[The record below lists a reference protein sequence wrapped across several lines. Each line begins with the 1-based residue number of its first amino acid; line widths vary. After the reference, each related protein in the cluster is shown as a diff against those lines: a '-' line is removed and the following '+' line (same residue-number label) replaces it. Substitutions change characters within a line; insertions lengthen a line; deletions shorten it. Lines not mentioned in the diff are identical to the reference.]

1 MCEAQTHMVFT
12 ERTLKTGITSV
23 ITKQCIVFIFKFSCR
38 SSDFLGSSAIEYF
51 EGEGLR
57 DGGNLVGL
65 WPAHHEFQVGHMSSR
80 SARRECGSSAEAWQ
94 NQVGSRRPQCVG
106 SVSPAREGI
115 FQRCMDKFY
124 LGLSVHPALPSPVG
138 AQEEIALPFG
148 VTKKHKHRHDM
159 RAQDHARSTL
169 QTLTHNLGK
178 SEDPGEADPA

>member
-1 MCEAQTHMVFT
+1 MVFT
-12 ERTLKTGITSV
+12 EHTLKTGITSV

-57 DGGNLVGL
+57 DGGTWWAFGL
-65 WPAHHEFQVGHMSSR
+65 HTKELQVGHMSSQ

-94 NQVGSRRPQCVG
+94 NQVGSRGCPQCVG

-115 FQRCMDKFY
+115 FQRRVDKFY
-124 LGLSVHPALPSPVG
+124 LGLCAPSSAKPRGSPRRNCPAFRSHKKTQAQARYESPG
-138 AQEEIALPFG
+138 PC
-148 VTKKHKHRHDM
+148 
-159 RAQDHARSTL
+159 RSAL

-178 SEDPGEADPA
+178 SEDPGAADPA

>member
-1 MCEAQTHMVFT
+1 MCEAQIHMVFT
-12 ERTLKTGITSV
+12 EHTLKTGITSV

-57 DGGNLVGL
+57 DGGTWWAFGL
-65 WPAHHEFQVGHMSSR
+65 HTKELQVGHMSSQ

-94 NQVGSRRPQCVG
+94 NQVGSRGCPQCVG

-115 FQRCMDKFY
+115 FQRRVDKFY

-138 AQEEIALPFG
+138 AQKEIALPFG

-159 RAQDHARSTL
+159 RAQDHAGAHCRL
-169 QTLTHNLGK
+169 
-178 SEDPGEADPA
+178 